1 MANVNFKKLSNE
13 LSGTQ
18 SLSNSAILFA
28 VGLLIV
34 TFITWASFTE
44 LDNVTRGQGKIVSSV
59 QNQLVQAGE
68 GGVILKRNVSENT
81 EVKKGDILFEIDP
94 VDSASELNGLVERHA
109 TLELKQ
115 ARLRAEI
122 DGGDF
127 IVTSDLAASSP
138 SVAASEQSLFVAR
151 RNELTGSLAVL
162 DQQRNQ
168 RLQDLKGAEVQSG
181 STDRKL
187 GLIEKEIAVLEPMVR
202 QKIAPETR
210 LLELQRELETS
221 RGQFEAA
228 AVAIDQAK
236 AGIAAIDSEIANRTQ
251 AYRLQA
257 MSELSDVVSSIS
269 ELNEALPLL
278 RERVSRTVIRA
289 PMDGIIYRLN
299 YRTPGGYVKTGDVVL
314 ELVPTGEGLMI
325 AADIA
330 PKDISN
336 IQPGDDVRIRLS
348 AYDSSRY
355 GSVEGRVSRI
365 SADASSNDKN
375 GASYYQVDIAIQSD
389 NQGAITLNDGTEVV
403 LKPGMTATVDVLSG
417 KRTILAYFW
426 QPIAKVKELALRD

>member
-94 VDSASELNGLVERHA
+94 VDSASELNRLVERHA

>member
-94 VDSASELNGLVERHA
+94 VDSASELNRLVERHA

-330 PKDISN
+330 PEDISN

>member
-1 MANVNFKKLSNE
+1 VTNVNFKKLSNE

-94 VDSASELNGLVERHA
+94 VDSASELNRLVERHA

>member
-59 QNQLVQAGE
+59 QNQLVHAGE

-94 VDSASELNGLVERHA
+94 VDSASELNRLVERHA

>member
-94 VDSASELNGLVERHA
+94 VDSVSELNRLVERHA

-168 RLQDLKGAEVQSG
+168 RLQDLNGAEVQSG

>member
-1 MANVNFKKLSNE
+1 VANVNFKKLSNE

-94 VDSASELNGLVERHA
+94 VDSASELNRLVERHA

>member
-94 VDSASELNGLVERHA
+94 VDSASELNRLVERHA

-138 SVAASEQSLFVAR
+138 SVAASEQSLFVDR

-187 GLIEKEIAVLEPMVR
+187 GLIEKEIAVL
-202 QKIAPETR
+202 
-210 LLELQRELETS
+210 
-221 RGQFEAA
+221 
-228 AVAIDQAK
+228 
-236 AGIAAIDSEIANRTQ
+236 
-251 AYRLQA
+251 
-257 MSELSDVVSSIS
+257 
-269 ELNEALPLL
+269 
-278 RERVSRTVIRA
+278 
-289 PMDGIIYRLN
+289 
-299 YRTPGGYVKTGDVVL
+299 
-314 ELVPTGEGLMI
+314 
-325 AADIA
+325 
-330 PKDISN
+330 
-336 IQPGDDVRIRLS
+336 
-348 AYDSSRY
+348 
-355 GSVEGRVSRI
+355 
-365 SADASSNDKN
+365 
-375 GASYYQVDIAIQSD
+375 
-389 NQGAITLNDGTEVV
+389 
-403 LKPGMTATVDVLSG
+403 
-417 KRTILAYFW
+417 
-426 QPIAKVKELALRD
+426 

>member
-1 MANVNFKKLSNE
+1 MANLNFKKLSNE

-18 SLSNSAILFA
+18 GLSNSAILIS
-28 VGLLIV
+28 VVLLIA
-34 TFITWASFTE
+34 TFVAWASWTE

-68 GGVILKRNVSENT
+68 GGVILKRNVSENS

-94 VDSASELNGLVERHA
+94 VDSASELNRLVERHA

-127 IVTSDLAASSP
+127 TVTSDLSASSP

-151 RNELTGSLAVL
+151 RNELVGALAVL

-181 STDRKL
+181 STERKL
-187 GLIEKEIAVLEPMVR
+187 GLIDKEISVLEPMVR

-210 LLELQRELETS
+210 LLELQRELETA

-236 AGIAAIDSEIANRTQ
+236 AGIAAIDSEIINRTQ
-251 AYRLQA
+251 AYKLQA

-325 AADIA
+325 AADIS

-336 IQPGDDVRIRLS
+336 IQPGDDVLIRLS
-348 AYDSSRY
+348 AYESSRY
-355 GSVEGRVSRI
+355 GSVPGRVSRI
-365 SADASSNDKN
+365 SADASSTEKD
-375 GASYYQVDIAIQSD
+375 GASYYQVDITIESD
-389 NQGAITLNDGTEVV
+389 NQGAFTLNDGTEVV

>member
-44 LDNVTRGQGKIVSSV
+44 FDNVTRGQGKIVSSV

-94 VDSASELNGLVERHA
+94 VDSASELNRLVERHA